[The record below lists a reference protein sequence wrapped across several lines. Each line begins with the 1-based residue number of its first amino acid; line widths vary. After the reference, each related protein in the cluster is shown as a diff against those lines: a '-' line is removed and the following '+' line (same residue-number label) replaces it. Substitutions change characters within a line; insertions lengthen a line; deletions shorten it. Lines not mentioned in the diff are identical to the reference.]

1 MPHDTGEPSLPQ
13 EGSQRIAAPAS
24 STRNREIL
32 QQLPAPPSSRQEE
45 DDRTVTVPKLRRNRQ
60 IHIKSLQKNTE
71 DRQTPAETAQNAA
84 PTATND
90 APDTLEGVMTPSLT
104 PEENL

>member
-1 MPHDTGEPSLPQ
+1 MQ
-13 EGSQRIAAPAS
+13 
-24 STRNREIL
+24 NREIL
-32 QQLPAPPSSRQEE
+32 QQPPIPPSSRQEE

-90 APDTLEGVMTPSLT
+90 APDTLEGVVTPSLT